1 MKLGTPATWHDYVEK
16 HAHAC
21 LYTWPVTM
29 GYFLSSAPQAGHR
42 GWAWTCCGCLA
53 FMHLGRGVIAQLPP
67 VRHLDTLWEKGPCHD
82 WQILT
87 KSPSS
92 GILPLFQRDSCLQG
106 HIWFQSSYLQELM
119 LFSSDSVAQTCC
131 HFAGISAEAAA
142 ATCWGSIGFPC
153 CWCGTAHWVS
163 LCVAACLYPQAKRPH
178 GKGRAAGQCPYQTL
192 EHLVCTAEG
201 DVCMHHSKL

>member
-153 CWCGTAHWVS
+153 CWFPCTLGLFMCCCMSVS
-163 LCVAACLYPQAKRPH
+163 SGKTSPRQRQGSRPV
-178 GKGRAAGQCPYQTL
+178 PLSDT
-192 EHLVCTAEG
+192 
-201 DVCMHHSKL
+201 